1 MNYQSENLKN
11 SLAAEYV
18 LGTLRGPARQR
29 FQKLMMQHS
38 AFSEATSTWE
48 QHLNTLGQKLPPVTP
63 DSSVWLRIE
72 QQLGF
77 TDAPVQNNQ
86 PIKTSEQTVSKVVPI
101 TKARSRVWQS
111 IAGLASAAALVL
123 AVLLVNLDTS
133 VPDTK
138 QLALVN
144 NEQTQLLWALEISAD
159 TISVQATKSLVAQAN
174 ADYELWIVA
183 ADGRAPISLGLLP
196 KTGKVSLSKPAIFD
210 QIDIAALAVSLE
222 PVGGSPNGS
231 PTTVLYTSKLVTLS

>member
-29 FQKLMMQHS
+29 FQKLMMKHPPIS
-38 AFSEATSTWE
+38 DATSTWE

-77 TDAPVQNNQ
+77 SNAPNNSGEQSQNN
-86 PIKTSEQTVSKVVPI
+86 VVPI
-101 TKARSRVWQS
+101 SKARPKVWQG

-123 AVLLVNLDTS
+123 AVLLVNLDAT
-133 VPDTK
+133 VEDAQ
-138 QLALVN
+138 QLAVVN
-144 NEQTQLLWALEISAD
+144 NEQAQLLWALEIGED
-159 TISVQATKSLVAQAN
+159 TIGIQATKSLVAQAN
-174 ADYELWIVA
+174 ADYQLWVVA
-183 ADGRAPISLGLLP
+183 ADGRPPISLGLLP
-196 KTGKVSLSKPAIFD
+196 KVGKLSLRKPQVFD
-210 QIDIAALAVSLE
+210 LIEIAALAVSLE
-222 PVGGSPNGS
+222 PLGGSPNGS
-231 PTTVLYTSKLVTLS
+231 PTTVLYTSKLVTL